1 MSSRSSK
8 YNSRFLE
15 SLHMTNAT
23 IPMIARPPVMDKP
36 MMVDVPMPR
45 LALLAEPEPGTD
57 DTDEDGVP
65 TGTVTVYVTVFT
77 MPLTV

>member
-1 MSSRSSK
+1 MSSKSSK

-15 SLHMTNAT
+15 SFHMTNAT
-23 IPMIARPPVMDKP
+23 IPMIAKPPATDKP

-45 LALLAEPEPGTD
+45 LELLVEPESGTN